1 MNGAIYWM
9 SFSLGAIAFFM
20 MLTYAAGVLRKR
32 TKEHNQY
39 CPYCLGIG
47 YYHDTSSGEDMFCE
61 CSDEYRIYKS
71 DATDKYGLGASK
83 LNGSREMR
91 GSLAWF
97 YSRGKGGRR

>member
-9 SFSLGAIAFFM
+9 AFSLAAIAFFM
-20 MLTYAAGVLRKR
+20 MLTYAAGALRKR

-61 CSDEYRIYKS
+61 CSDDYRIYKS
-71 DATDKYGLGASK
+71 NETAKYAIGASK
-83 LNGSREMR
+83 LTDSREMR